1 MCPVVSCFS
10 TSVVTLFY
18 CLHFPAALP
27 GVYTFQLRFQWHRLP
42 GCHHISLSFFS
53 PFLNTLS
60 HFVGLF
66 IYIPELA
73 PVYNFRFCTFRL
85 ARPCPHRYFKYRT
98 VASHVV
104 SRVGQLHSHYVVG
117 ECQIW
122 RSIHA
127 NAGTCSR
134 RNQWAGHECRVSLL
148 RVRSEVVVFRVFD
161 SVFSC
166 AMWSIEIASDHLEVL
181 EWCPLACDITAGLH
195 SQMCYRNRCSCTLIV
210 CSRRELCRT
219 NSFRRVH

>member
-1 MCPVVSCFS
+1 MMCPVVSCFS

-27 GVYTFQLRFQWHRLP
+27 GV
-42 GCHHISLSFFS
+42 
-53 PFLNTLS
+53 
-60 HFVGLF
+60 
-66 IYIPELA
+66 PELA

-181 EWCPLACDITAGLH
+181 EWCPLACDITAGLR